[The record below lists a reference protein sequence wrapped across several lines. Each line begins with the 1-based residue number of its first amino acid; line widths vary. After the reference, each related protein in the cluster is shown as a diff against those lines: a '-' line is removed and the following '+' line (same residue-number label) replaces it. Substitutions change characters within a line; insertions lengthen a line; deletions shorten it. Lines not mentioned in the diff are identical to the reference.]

1 VPPPPDLLVIRLD
14 ELQEDIEEVQ
24 QVVAKAETRHER
36 LKVLREAGASAAD
49 RLRAARKE
57 AHDAALDAEGTEFHE
72 ALESLSV
79 SLKDVAAQI
88 RQINETVADFDRAM
102 IHLKEAEDIN
112 NRCGQILD
120 DIRDIRSRVRG
131 GELSYADAWAAFDD
145 LSDTRCRALFSD
157 YVDLLGG
164 LTLRDTGLDDQISG
178 MTDDLLNEL
187 GTELLALPARPADA
201 PAADAASLGSLIKL
215 WFPEWTIW
223 GVPLFGYDA
232 GLAWVNRRS
241 PLGAQLLDAEPA
253 GSRGCLVADAY
264 ATFALGPAYASAA
277 ILLRMRT
284 PAAGDPAA
292 SPSEAGRAYV
302 ILRILRA
309 LGESGTFGA
318 VVGIVEECWQEAVRQ
333 RGGVTEPAN
342 REALDRFAD
351 RAVETLDKVTT
362 LRRFDAQLWEREAR
376 DMLNALRLTEPGG
389 PQPATVRGLLN
400 GAWAARLEKPDNRA
414 YVNAIGTKAKKL
426 WTPRHSGGAGEKWP
440 GSSIHSPR
448 KPGYGTTFLP
458 SR

>member
-1 VPPPPDLLVIRLD
+1 MPPPPDLLVIRLD

-49 RLRAARKE
+49 RLRTARKE
-57 AHDAALDAEGTEFHE
+57 AHDAALDAEGTEFHD

-120 DIRDIRSRVRG
+120 DVRDIRSKVRG

-145 LSDTRCRALFSD
+145 LSDTRCRTLFSD

-164 LTLRDTGLDDQISG
+164 LTLRDTGLDDRISEL
-178 MTDDLLNEL
+178 TDALLDEL

-201 PAADAASLGSLIKL
+201 APVEGAPSLGSLIKL

-232 GLAWVNRRS
+232 GLAWVGRGT
-241 PLGAQLLDAEPA
+241 PLAAQLLAAEPA

-264 ATFALGPAYASAA
+264 ATYALGPAYASAA

-284 PAAGDPAA
+284 PAAGDPGA
-292 SPSEAGRAYV
+292 SPAEAARAHV

-318 VVGIVEECWQEAVRQ
+318 VVGIVEECWHEAVRQ
-333 RGGVTEPAN
+333 RGGQIEPAN
-342 REALDRFAD
+342 RDELDRFAD
-351 RAVETLDKVTT
+351 RAVSTLDNVTT
-362 LRRFDAQLWEREAR
+362 LRRFDSQLWDREAR
-376 DMLNALRLTEPGG
+376 SVLDLLRIADSGG
-389 PQPATVRGLLN
+389 PPPETVRGLLN
-400 GAWAARLEKPDNRA
+400 AAWAARLEKFDNRA
-414 YVNAIGTKAKKL
+414 YVNAIGTKAKRL
-426 WTPRHSGGAGEKWP
+426 WTPRHGGAGEKRP
-440 GSSIHSPR
+440 GSSIHPPR

-458 SR
+458 R

>member
-36 LKVLREAGASAAD
+36 LKVLREAGEYAAE
-49 RLRAARKE
+49 RLKTARRQ
-57 AHDAALDAEGTEFHE
+57 ANDAALDAEGTPFHHAME
-72 ALESLSV
+72 ALSGTLRE
-79 SLKDVAAQI
+79 VAAKI
-88 RQINETVADFDRAM
+88 RHINDTVADIDRAM
-102 IHLKEAEDIN
+102 IHLREAEDIN

-131 GELSYADAWAAFDD
+131 GEVSYADAWAAFDE
-145 LSDTRCRALFSD
+145 LSDTRCRMLFSD

-178 MTDDLLNEL
+178 MADDLLHEL
-187 GTELLALPARPADA
+187 GTELLALPARPAEA
-201 PAADAASLGSLIKL
+201 SAADPASLGSLIKL

-232 GLAWVNRRS
+232 GLAWVSRRS

-284 PAAGDPAA
+284 PAAGDPAV
-292 SPSEAGRAYV
+292 SPSEAGRAHV
-302 ILRILRA
+302 ILRVLRA
-309 LGESGTFGA
+309 LGQSGTFG
-318 VVGIVEECWQEAVRQ
+318 GLGGLVEECWQEAVRQ

-342 REALDRFAD
+342 RDALDRFAD
-351 RAVETLDKVTT
+351 RAVDILDKVTT
-362 LRRFDAQLWEREAR
+362 LRRFDSQLWESEALET
-376 DMLNALRLTEPGG
+376 LNTLRLTEPGG

-414 YVNAIGTKAKKL
+414 YVNRIGIKAKNL
-426 WTPRHSGGAGEKWP
+426 WTPHNGGGAGEKWP
-440 GSSIHSPR
+440 GGSIQSPR
-448 KPGYGTTFLP
+448 KPSYGTTFLA
-458 SR
+458 RG